1 MHVPER
7 DQVRRPRIDEAR
19 GEHSLRLVVLA
30 LGEKP
35 AGGLEA
41 GAGQLI
47 EVGGLRG
54 IAVDLSLARIVGH
67 ARFGQAD
74 ACRDSDTG
82 QQQVNGRG
90 TVGAAQLD
98 RLRVVRQLVDGRLG
112 GVRITEHRV
121 VDVLPSQGH
130 AHEDGAVT
138 VAPANRR
145 GRLLMRHEAQEGG
158 GDRVAEGGEG
168 SCMRQVTADD
178 LQGRLR
184 QARPGRELVDTVLN
198 EAGVEVHARPG
209 LTDRDL
215 RRERDVNAVGV
226 GDFAQHPLGEHH
238 LVGGIEGVHGQEFD
252 LLLDHLATVG
262 HKVTDLRVGVLDRA
276 SHGHQVQQGF
286 RAHALPLREG
296 ARFVVAALRFD
307 GEQVLL
313 V

>member
-1 MHVPER
+1 MTKHVSSGGEATSSPR
-7 DQVRRPRIDEAR
+7 DAATESLPIRESADAADHGRCHGGGDGGLHELDGAITGGGVDPRGGVGDPGAGGDVHGGEHRGEVVHPLGAQGLDGLLLRDAR
-19 GEHSLRLVVLA
+19 GHVLA
-30 LGEKP
+30 
-35 AGGLEA
+35 
-41 GAGQLI
+41 
-47 EVGGLRG
+47 
-54 IAVDLSLARIVGH
+54 D
-67 ARFGQAD
+67 D
-74 ACRDSDTG
+74 AG

-98 RLRVVRQLVDGRLG
+98 RLRVVRQLVNGRLG

-130 AHEDGAVT
+130 AHEDGAIT

-184 QARPGRELVDTVLN
+184 QARPGRELVDTVLD

-215 RRERDVNAVGV
+215 R
-226 GDFAQHPLGEHH
+226 
-238 LVGGIEGVHGQEFD
+238 
-252 LLLDHLATVG
+252 
-262 HKVTDLRVGVLDRA
+262 
-276 SHGHQVQQGF
+276 
-286 RAHALPLREG
+286 
-296 ARFVVAALRFD
+296 
-307 GEQVLL
+307 
-313 V
+313 